1 MTDAELQRLLA
12 QVRGEKPTPVK
23 PTKAKRIARR
33 RGQPREWGADTVMSK
48 FYICSILD
56 ETDGIAYI
64 VGGLGTT
71 EKLVDRLTK
80 NRKKPH
86 QLRTF
91 KYRKKVKP
99 YQIMSYNR
107 RTAYGFEVENIMN
120 WKKIVVIPG
129 TADFRFMLHNNR
141 GRRGAI

>member
-1 MTDAELQRLLA
+1 MTDAELQRLLD
-12 QVRGEKPTPVK
+12 QVRGIKPASAKPTRK
-23 PTKAKRIARR
+23 KRIARR
-33 RGQPREWGADTVMSK
+33 RNQPRAWGEDTIMSK
-48 FYICSILD
+48 FYICSVFD
-56 ETDGIAYI
+56 ETDGIAYV

-91 KYRKKVKP
+91 KRRKEVKP
-99 YQIMSYNR
+99 YQVMSYNR

-141 GRRGAI
+141 GRRGPV